1 MVAGAEAVGLEP
13 TRREGACHCA
23 KENWTRLRQG
33 GGVSRGRGAKE
44 SAGRH
49 REVLLIMP
57 TGAKLQSGVGKD
69 LSPLR
74 IEDGKCHESV
84 NSGVEVCTTR
94 EIECGC

>member
-1 MVAGAEAVGLEP
+1 M
-13 TRREGACHCA
+13 
-23 KENWTRLRQG
+23 
-33 GGVSRGRGAKE
+33 
-44 SAGRH
+44 
-49 REVLLIMP
+49 LLIMP